1 MKYVHSKQR
10 VCLLPLPL
18 PPSRENRHN
27 IHKRQAD
34 IYTGYHLLENYDIH
48 YVHASYH
55 YSQLVDIEVDQVS
68 HNRLEI
74 EYSCTLYLYK
84 VDNSGVRNLF

>member
-1 MKYVHSKQR
+1 M
-10 VCLLPLPL
+10 
-18 PPSRENRHN
+18 
-27 IHKRQAD
+27 
-34 IYTGYHLLENYDIH
+34 YTGYHLLENYDIH

-74 EYSCTLYLYK
+74 EYIIFIQI
-84 VDNSGVRNLF
+84 R